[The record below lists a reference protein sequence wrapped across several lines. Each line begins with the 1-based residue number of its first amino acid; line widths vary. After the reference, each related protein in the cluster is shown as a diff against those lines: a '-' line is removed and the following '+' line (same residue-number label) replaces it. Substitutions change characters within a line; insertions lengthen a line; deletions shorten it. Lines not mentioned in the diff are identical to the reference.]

1 MIFDIDV
8 VTLRGKQGDK
18 QDLGVAPDGLP
29 DCRVRV
35 CTHVVGE

>member
-1 MIFDIDV
+1 MILEIE
-8 VTLRGKQGDK
+8 TAILRGKQGDE

-35 CTHVVGE
+35 CTHIVSE